1 MWTSH
6 RCAASQAGST
16 SRAPL
21 GARVNA
27 MELVP
32 GVQAGREA
40 LAPGSFAV
48 LTDRGSLP
56 PQPTAWVARA

>member
-1 MWTSH
+1 
-6 RCAASQAGST
+6 
-16 SRAPL
+16 
-21 GARVNA
+21 
-27 MELVP
+27 
-32 GVQAGREA
+32 VQAGREA